1 MGTDSNEMFHISTAR
16 SALPI
21 INISHDAGLN
31 LSAEFSRRIILNKSF
46 SQKLIKRI
54 LGLNKHIGIISSHFR
69 EKFAICFYSE
79 SKSKNSLFCSLL
91 GTILKFKKILE
102 YRYSAVLL
110 FKIGAGAV
118 RLILFLG
125 HMKLKRKRNNR
136 IKLKLILKNRLN

>member
-54 LGLNKHIGIISSHFR
+54 LGLNKHIGII
-69 EKFAICFYSE
+69 
-79 SKSKNSLFCSLL
+79 
-91 GTILKFKKILE
+91 G
-102 YRYSAVLL
+102 
-110 FKIGAGAV
+110 

-125 HMKLKRKRNNR
+125 RMKLKKKRNNR
-136 IKLKLILKNRLN
+136 IKLKLILKNRLT

>member
-54 LGLNKHIGIISSHFR
+54 LGLNKHIGIIGSHFR
-69 EKFAICFYSE
+69 EKSIVNL
-79 SKSKNSLFCSLL
+79 KKNIYFCCCLL
-91 GTILKFKKILE
+91 DEF
-102 YRYSAVLL
+102 R
-110 FKIGAGAV
+110 
-118 RLILFLG
+118 
-125 HMKLKRKRNNR
+125 
-136 IKLKLILKNRLN
+136 